1 MIETLQTACAEAME
15 QPGVLGVTCVVS
27 AALRPPPASCPVPF
41 PALAMRRP
49 AIAHHAPPARPQDSH
64 GLHLYSKGNVPEA
77 SGSVAEIVAHAQVL
91 AGDDGAVVRIESA
104 QRVVLLSKSDGVT
117 TALFMA
123 GGS

>member
-1 MIETLQTACAEAME
+1 MRGGQRSAPLPVSCILQL
-15 QPGVLGVTCVVS
+15 PS
-27 AALRPPPASCPVPF
+27 PPASVST
-41 PALAMRRP
+41 AYRRAYSP
-49 AIAHHAPPARPQDSH
+49 HFRRAQDAH
-64 GLHLYSKGNVPEA
+64 GLHLYSKGNVPDA